1 MKLRRS
7 AAWLA
12 ALAMALQALWP
23 LIAQARPRSV
33 TLVPICTVEG
43 VTHYYELKGGE
54 TPLEQRSAAQHEH
67 CSFCFFGAE
76 RFAALPAALP
86 VAACEATRFLPA
98 DARVEAPRRF
108 PQLKGSRPRAP
119 PASS

>member
-33 TLVPICTVEG
+33 TLVPICAVEG

-54 TPLEQRSAAQHEH
+54 TPLEKRSASQHEH
-67 CSFCFFGAE
+67 CAFCAFHDA
-76 RFAALPAALP
+76 RAIALPN
-86 VAACEATRFLPA
+86 
-98 DARVEAPRRF
+98 APRPPLVSHPAAVTPLYALVAQAVAQRH
-108 PQLKGSRPRAP
+108 PPARPRAP
-119 PASS
+119 PLA